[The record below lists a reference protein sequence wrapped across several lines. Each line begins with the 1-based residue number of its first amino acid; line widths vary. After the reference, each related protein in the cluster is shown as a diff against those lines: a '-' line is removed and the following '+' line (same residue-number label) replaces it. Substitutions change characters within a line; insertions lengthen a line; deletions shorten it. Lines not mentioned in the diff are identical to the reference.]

1 MNKKWINRTSHIS
14 QWTGSFVHRRTRY
27 WELVRL
33 LEVREGEGGG
43 REFLVQWA
51 GEDRNG
57 DPWPNDWQPEKNV
70 TADAIC
76 EFEFSCA
83 VMNDLQLNGLDVRP
97 LLSLARKKIA
107 SALLACKQKEVAS
120 MHNIPLD
127 FLAHEKLCRAFF
139 ALAARPGRVPPGG
152 EPAVY
157 TVHAMPHKT
166 GRHICLRCA
175 QVHDQCQPR
184 RSSGGQAEVPNLEPQ
199 IEFSVGIF
207 SHERW
212 KR

>member
-1 MNKKWINRTSHIS
+1 MS
-14 QWTGSFVHRRTRY
+14 
-27 WELVRL
+27 
-33 LEVREGEGGG
+33 
-43 REFLVQWA
+43 
-51 GEDRNG
+51 
-57 DPWPNDWQPEKNV
+57 
-70 TADAIC
+70 
-76 EFEFSCA
+76 
-83 VMNDLQLNGLDVRP
+83 
-97 LLSLARKKIA
+97 
-107 SALLACKQKEVAS
+107 
-120 MHNIPLD
+120 
-127 FLAHEKLCRAFF
+127 
-139 ALAARPGRVPPGG
+139 GRVPPGG

-212 KR
+212 KHLNFTVRRSGAILPRNPPRTFHQLLLFCSVASPAPPVLAARESHDPHLLSCAGMAVNIQLVHLDHAEQLPWRSRCARGPIWMGWVLRSSQPLGGARARRVIAR